1 MALTQNLKNDV
12 VDYNEFKKIK
22 KEQKKKWSLAKTE
35 IKNVTEEK
43 VLNIDDSKRN
53 QLRQLVER
61 KIGVCV
67 IKILGKK

>member
-1 MALTQNLKNDV
+1 
-12 VDYNEFKKIK
+12 
-22 KEQKKKWSLAKTE
+22 LAKTE